1 MVRGY
6 ELQFHPDVS
15 SGVHAL
21 PGVHASQVFI
31 RYDSHMTA
39 VSEF

>member
-1 MVRGY
+1 MVRWY

-15 SGVHAL
+15 SCVNVA
-21 PGVHASQVFI
+21 A
-31 RYDSHMTA
+31 YDSHMTA